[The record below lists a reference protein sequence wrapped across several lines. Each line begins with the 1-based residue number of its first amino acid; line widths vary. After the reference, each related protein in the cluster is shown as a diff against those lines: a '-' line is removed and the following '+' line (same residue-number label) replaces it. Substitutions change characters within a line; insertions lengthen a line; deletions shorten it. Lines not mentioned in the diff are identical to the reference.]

1 MLSNKQSKADRKT
14 LCSKTLPSSDSRTE
28 RRARLSLG
36 FLFNLPPN
44 TADSLS
50 LFGPSQLPHVC
61 HSVSPT
67 VCLSRLLALPLP
79 AFPKAKTPLR
89 RKARGCRE
97 GGRETQEMG
106 NLNEATTYSAAV
118 GPNPYLVL
126 LCGHWVGLGRYYAA
140 LSNVAD
146 VTVVA
151 RRCLSNTNT
160 TEGNLGSFLFGF

>member
-1 MLSNKQSKADRKT
+1 M
-14 LCSKTLPSSDSRTE
+14 LCSKMLPSSDSCTE

-36 FLFNLPPN
+36 FLFILPLN

-50 LFGPSQLPHVC
+50 PFQLSQLLYVC

-79 AFPKAKTPLR
+79 AFPRAVTPLT
-89 RKARGCRE
+89 RKARGCGE
-97 GGRETQEMG
+97 GRRETQEMG

-126 LCGHWVGLGRYYAA
+126 LCGHWVGTLLCSAEQCGWCNSTVL
-140 LSNVAD
+140 LSEQHQHHGGEPQ
-146 VTVVA
+146 
-151 RRCLSNTNT
+151 RLI
-160 TEGNLGSFLFGF
+160 FGFYLKINK